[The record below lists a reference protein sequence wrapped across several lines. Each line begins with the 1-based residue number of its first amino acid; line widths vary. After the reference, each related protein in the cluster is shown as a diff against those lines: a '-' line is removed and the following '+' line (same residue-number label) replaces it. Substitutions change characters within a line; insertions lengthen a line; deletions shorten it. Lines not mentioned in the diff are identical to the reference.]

1 MEETTFLNGKVR
13 KQSLPLFRQPPPAGT
28 EGPRRLLLPQGE
40 LANFYNADEGV
51 RYLALIEMRPGA
63 VRGNHLHRVK
73 EEYVYIISGEVL
85 LVVQDESG
93 ARVSVPA
100 QAGDLLVIAT
110 GIGHVL
116 KPLTTGLA
124 VEFSKAKFDPADSER
139 VAIL

>member
-1 MEETTFLNGKVR
+1 
-13 KQSLPLFRQPPPAGT
+13 
-28 EGPRRLLLPQGE
+28 LPQGE

-63 VRGNHLHRVK
+63 VRGIHLHRVK

-85 LVVQDESG
+85 LVAQDETG